1 MMLAR
6 VTGTVVAAPKADEL
20 SGLRLATLQPLG
32 AELQAHGGVVVAVD
46 TVGAAEGQMV
56 FTAAAGS
63 ARAARGMA
71 GRPVDLAV
79 VGIVDQVIRDAAAP
93 ARRTRGSAR

>member
-1 MMLAR
+1 MALLAK
-6 VTGTVVAAPKADEL
+6 VVGLVVASPKAGEL
-20 SGLRLATLQPLG
+20 EGVRFAVLQPVG
-32 AELQAHGGVVVAVD
+32 ADLEVRGRPLVAVD
-46 TVGAAEGQMV
+46 TVGAGEGQMV

-79 VGIVDQVIRDAAAP
+79 VGIVDDVRMED
-93 ARRTRGSAR
+93 R